1 MIESQTLN
9 GVCVIGDTE
18 MGVGGSC
25 GRSAWGAE
33 GCVCRAPAAVA
44 RVWGERGRREVC
56 DSPHQPHPA
65 CVRAGPGSDMLTTWQ
80 VGHRLSGRRPGWG
93 ERRLFTPGRH
103 LLRQMYQV
111 NARIAAFKKKSA
123 SSPPIARAT
132 SSPMAPRTLTGPER
146 PPPSSTPPGTFPSR
160 VSVRSLSCG

>member
-1 MIESQTLN
+1 M
-9 GVCVIGDTE
+9 
-18 MGVGGSC
+18 
-25 GRSAWGAE
+25 
-33 GCVCRAPAAVA
+33 VA

-65 CVRAGPGSDMLTTWQ
+65 CVHAGPGSDMLTTWQ

-111 NARIAAFKKKSA
+111 NTGIAAFKKKSA
-123 SSPPIARAT
+123 SSTPIARAT
-132 SSPMAPRTLTGPER
+132 SSPVAPRILTGPER
-146 PPPSSTPPGTFPSR
+146 PLLSFDPSGD
-160 VSVRSLSCG
+160 VSQQAVCLFIKLWVVMDVLLIQHASCWRGHKHL